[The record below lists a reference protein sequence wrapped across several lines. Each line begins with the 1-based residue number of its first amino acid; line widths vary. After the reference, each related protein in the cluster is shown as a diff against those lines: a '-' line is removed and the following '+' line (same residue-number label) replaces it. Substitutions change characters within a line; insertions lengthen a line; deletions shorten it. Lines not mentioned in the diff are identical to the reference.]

1 MCSYLSSDR
10 KYTMSLEEMN
20 NHLNCRYGLKEYAEL
35 FPIGSHHNLNTN
47 IEVLNQDNRTKFS
60 LLNTFKW
67 SHFVPILST
76 GYFCWVFLFYFESH
90 HTSRLSR
97 HLQHLTYLECHTSLI
112 WSSVLTADGT
122 CTYLDDYKVLPV
134 LYVIKLPGKHCLTS
148 TSTYTRPL
156 LTLQIIRTHFPFRS
170 KA

>member
-1 MCSYLSSDR
+1 
-10 KYTMSLEEMN
+10 MN
-20 NHLNCRYGLKEYAEL
+20 NHLNCMYGLKEYAEL
-35 FPIGSHHNLNTN
+35 FPIGSHHNTN
-47 IEVLNQDNRTKFS
+47 IEVLNQDNQTKFS
-60 LLNTFKW
+60 LLNIFKW
-67 SHFVPILST
+67 SHFVPILSA

-90 HTSRLSR
+90 HTSRLGR

-112 WSSVLTADGT
+112 WLSVLTADGT
-122 CTYLDDYKVLPV
+122 CSYLDDYKVLPV

-156 LTLQIIRTHFPFRS
+156 LTLQIIRTQACPYYICNSQPYFPFRS

>member
-20 NHLNCRYGLKEYAEL
+20 NHLNCMFGLKEYGEL

-47 IEVLNQDNRTKFS
+47 IEVLNQDNWTKFS
-60 LLNTFKW
+60 LLNIFKW
-67 SHFVPILST
+67 SHFVSILRIFAEC
-76 GYFCWVFLFYFESH
+76 FCFTLNH

>member
-1 MCSYLSSDR
+1 
-10 KYTMSLEEMN
+10 MSLEEMN
-20 NHLNCRYGLKEYAEL
+20 NHLNCMFGLKEYAEL

-60 LLNTFKW
+60 LLNIFKCQ
-67 SHFVPILST
+67 FR
-76 GYFCWVFLFYFESH
+76 VFLLSVSVLLRI
-90 HTSRLSR
+90 TSYKQTSVGR

-134 LYVIKLPGKHCLTS
+134 LYVIKLPGKHFLTS

>member
-1 MCSYLSSDR
+1 
-10 KYTMSLEEMN
+10 MN
-20 NHLNCRYGLKEYAEL
+20 NHLNCMFGLKEYAEL

-47 IEVLNQDNRTKFS
+47 IEVLNQDNRKFS
-60 LLNTFKW
+60 LLNIFKW
-67 SHFVPILST
+67 SHFVPILSISAEC
-76 GYFCWVFLFYFESH
+76 FCWVFLFYFESH

-112 WSSVLTADGT
+112 WSSVLTVDGT

-156 LTLQIIRTHFPFRS
+156 LTLQIIRTQACPYYICNSQHYFPFRLALS
-170 KA
+170 

>member
-60 LLNTFKW
+60 LLNIFKW
-67 SHFVPILST
+67 SHFVPILSISAEC
-76 GYFCWVFLFYFESH
+76 FCFTLSH
-90 HTSRLSR
+90 IIQADLVVIFSIWFTLNATR
-97 HLQHLTYLECHTSLI
+97 HWYGRQFWQLMVH
-112 WSSVLTADGT
+112 A
-122 CTYLDDYKVLPV
+122 
-134 LYVIKLPGKHCLTS
+134 
-148 TSTYTRPL
+148 
-156 LTLQIIRTHFPFRS
+156 LTLMITRS
-170 KA
+170 YLFCMSSNSLVNIVSPALVPIQDLYSPYR